1 VTDEHAEPVRFAN
14 PADGAGTAKPADW
27 SAAAAPGGV
36 GWLDLG
42 CGVSGDMML
51 GALVGAGV
59 DVRVIAGAVD
69 ALGVGVRLSVRTV
82 RRAGLAATKVDV
94 CPDPDGPTPT
104 RTWSG
109 IRVLIGEA
117 PLAPG
122 VRTRALAA
130 FGALAEAEARVHGTA
145 VDDVHFHEVG
155 ALDAIADVVG
165 ACAGLDALG
174 LDRLVASPVATG
186 GGTVSTAH
194 GVLPVPAPAVL
205 ELLARAEAPAFGGP
219 YEVELCTPTG
229 AALVTTAVDGYGPL
243 PPMRVRAVGLGAGGR
258 DLPGRANV
266 VRLVVGDPAPAP
278 DAGPDGAAEAG
289 GARDEVLLEA
299 NIDDLDPR
307 VWPEVLAALLRAG
320 ASDAWLTPILM
331 KKGRPAHTLSVLAAT
346 ERAAAMRA
354 LVFRETPTLGLREN
368 AVRKHALGRRVRT
381 IDVDGQPVRVK
392 TGMLADGEVV
402 TAQPEWEDV
411 RSAAH
416 ALGRPARAV
425 LAAAQAAAK
434 ATARAAGRRTSTP
447 STRSFG

>member
-1 VTDEHAEPVRFAN
+1 
-14 PADGAGTAKPADW
+14 
-27 SAAAAPGGV
+27 
-36 GWLDLG
+36 
-42 CGVSGDMML
+42 MML

-69 ALGVGVRLSVRTV
+69 ALGVGVRLSVGTV

-94 CPDPDGPTPT
+94 CPDPGAPRPA
-104 RTWSG
+104 RTWSD
-109 IRVLIGEA
+109 IRTLIGEA

-122 VRTRALAA
+122 VRARALAA
-130 FGALAEAEARVHGTA
+130 FATLAEAEARVHGTG
-145 VDDVHFHEVG
+145 VDEVHFHEVG
-155 ALDAIADVVG
+155 ALDALADVVG

-186 GGTVSTAH
+186 GGTVHTAH

-219 YEVELCTPTG
+219 CEVELCTPTG

-243 PPMRVRAVGLGAGGR
+243 PPMLVRAVGLGAGGR
-258 DLPGRANV
+258 DLPDRANV
-266 VRLVVGDPAPAP
+266 VRLVVGDPAPTPIPIPTLDAGLG
-278 DAGPDGAAEAG
+278 DAGPRDAGPGGPAGAEAG
-289 GARDEVLLEA
+289 GVRDEVLLEA

-346 ERAAAMRA
+346 EGAAAMRA
-354 LVFRETPTLGLREN
+354 LVFRQTPTLGLREHV
-368 AVRKHALGRRVRT
+368 VRKHALGRRVRT
-381 IDVDGQPVRVK
+381 VDVDGQPVRVK

-447 STRSFG
+447 STRSSG